1 MQGLL
6 IQYLPD
12 RNRETL
18 FSFFARYEG
27 IYDDD
32 TSPIPYY
39 EIGGVEVDQMTFDA
53 ELEERITSQIPERSA
68 WTAIP

>member
-12 RNRETL
+12 GNRETL
-18 FSFFARYEG
+18 FSFFARYEV

-32 TSPIPYY
+32 IAPYY
-39 EIGGVEVDQMTFDA
+39 EINGTEVDQATFEA